1 MGPMSSYGARKLT
14 RTPRVIKKK
23 KKKKKQ
29 YLVECVISKSIDLLV
44 FNVFPYQQELEK
56 KISQG
61 YDFSR

>member
-1 MGPMSSYGARKLT
+1 MGPMISYDTHKLT
-14 RTPRVIKKK
+14 RTPWDII
-23 KKKKKQ
+23 KKKKQ
-29 YLVECVISKSIDLLV
+29 YLIECVISKSIDLLV

>member
-1 MGPMSSYGARKLT
+1 LGYP
-14 RTPRVIKKK
+14 KKK

>member
-1 MGPMSSYGARKLT
+1 MDPMISYGARKLT
-14 RTPRVIKKK
+14 RTPRVIQN
-23 KKKKKQ
+23 KKKKQ
-29 YLVECVISKSIDLLV
+29 YLIECVISKSIDLLV

>member
-1 MGPMSSYGARKLT
+1 MGPMISYGARKLA

-23 KKKKKQ
+23 KKKKQ
-29 YLVECVISKSIDLLV
+29 YLVKCVISKSIDLLV